1 MKFVENISSRA
12 WGLICVECRIPS
24 FPGCFVQVS
33 TLKRS
38 WNKILNGTPLQ
49 ECDEKILIE
58 SFTEDLDQF
67 GFNAED
73 FQQWIESDESDHGF

>member
-1 MKFVENISSRA
+1 MEYRN
-12 WGLICVECRIPS
+12 PS
-24 FPGCFVQVS
+24 FPGCLVQVS

-38 WNKILNGTPLQ
+38 WNKILNRTPLQ
-49 ECDEKILIE
+49 ECDEKTHIE

-73 FQQWIESDESDHGF
+73 FQQWIESDESDPGF